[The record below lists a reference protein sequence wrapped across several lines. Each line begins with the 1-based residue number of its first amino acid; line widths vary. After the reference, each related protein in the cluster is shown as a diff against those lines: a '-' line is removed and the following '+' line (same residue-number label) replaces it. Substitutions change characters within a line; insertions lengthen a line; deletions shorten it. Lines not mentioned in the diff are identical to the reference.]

1 MIYHVKPVL
10 TDYAVSYIQDVAQ
23 CFLSKDFFGYILD
36 IGSKR
41 KVSMFVPIKGD
52 FFLLG
57 AKKPITERKYRK
69 LLRYLDKIGFIR
81 EGYNDPFSECQ
92 SYNNLVPPDD
102 VIIVD
107 DNLIEEV

>member
-23 CFLSKDFFGYILD
+23 CFLSKYFFGYILD

-52 FFLLG
+52 FFLVG

-81 EGYNDPFSECQ
+81 EGYNDPFPESEP
-92 SYNNLVPPDD
+92 YNNLVPPEG
-102 VIIVD
+102 IIVID

>member
-1 MIYHVKPVL
+1 MTYHVKPVL

-23 CFLSKDFFGYILD
+23 CFLSRDFFGYILD

-41 KVSMFVPIKGD
+41 KVSMFVPIEGD
-52 FFLLG
+52 FFLVG

-81 EGYNDPFSECQ
+81 EGYNDPFPESEP
-92 SYNNLVPPDD
+92 YNNLVPPEG
-102 VIIVD
+102 VIVID